1 LPWLGLATL
10 LLAAVGALAADR
22 LRRLVAYLVVAS
34 AGTLLVGVGLGSA
47 AALTATL
54 FYLVNSSLVA
64 GAWFLLAERIAWARG
79 GDDRLVPAQLQ
90 QGWMGYG
97 LAFFVAGV
105 AVAGVPPLAGFMG
118 KALLLQAAGALPHAG
133 WWVGGV
139 LTSSLMILV
148 ALARAG
154 SRLFWEPGERR
165 GMRLPPAAP
174 GQTLALSGLL
184 LAVLACAVFARP
196 LGRYA
201 EQAAGQLLDRA
212 AYVQAVLGSEPVAP
226 ALDVRKEMRER
237 GESK

>member
-1 LPWLGLATL
+1 
-10 LLAAVGALAADR
+10 
-22 LRRLVAYLVVAS
+22 
-34 AGTLLVGVGLGSA
+34 
-47 AALTATL
+47 
-54 FYLVNSSLVA
+54 LVA
-64 GAWFLLAERIAWARG
+64 GAWFLLADRIAWARG

-105 AVAGVPPLAGFMG
+105 AVEGVPPLAGFMG

-139 LTSSLMILV
+139 LVSSLMILV

-154 SRLFWEPGERR
+154 SRLFWEPGEAR

-174 GQTLALSGLL
+174 GQRLALSGLL

-226 ALDVRKEMRER
+226 AFDVRKEMRER
-237 GESK
+237 GDSK